1 MVRKTVDAA
10 MGRIPF
16 DLIIRNVQIVQVC
29 SGEIIPGDIGIAAGK
44 VAFVGK
50 LDEDCQAGEV
60 IEGNGRY
67 AVPGFLDSHMHLES
81 SMMTPAHFAEA
92 VLPKGTTSVA
102 ADPHEIGNVMGAEG
116 VSLLCEMTRDLPLHV
131 YMMAPSTIP
140 SAPGFETSGADI
152 RAEEVERM
160 LRFPGVIGLGE
171 VMDFNGVADGDPRMM
186 EIIQTALDS
195 GLLLDGHVPAFQG
208 RKLQAFAA
216 SGIDCDHTYMDPEIA
231 AEKLR
236 YGMCVQVQERFLTPE
251 LMAYLERCP
260 VQNRIM
266 LVTDDVPLS
275 RLASEGHLDSVVRK
289 AIRMGLSPMKAIR
302 YVTINAADRLRLPHR
317 GAIVPGRYADILLL
331 DSLEE
336 IRISAVFSDGV
347 PVAGNGRMLK
357 PLVSKK
363 FPESAYR
370 TMKRKPL
377 SEEDF
382 QVKAEGSRALVNVI
396 EQDGKT
402 SRTELGQVWCPI
414 RNGVVE
420 RPEGIAKMAVFN
432 RYKETADGQIGFLGN
447 MKDFRGAL
455 ATTYAHD
462 CHNLTV
468 YGSNEADM
476 CEAANRLIECGGGV
490 AAVRD
495 GEVLSLIA
503 LPIAGLLCEDPM
515 PVLAEKFEG
524 FVEAAKTMNLNHEE
538 VLTFITLMALAVSPK
553 VKLTD
558 LGLVDAVNKKF
569 LPLIAETIE

>member
-1 MVRKTVDAA
+1 MVRKVVDAV
-10 MGRIPF
+10 MGREPF
-16 DLIIRNVQIVQVC
+16 DTVIRNVQIVQVC
-29 SGEIIPGDIGIAAGK
+29 SGEIIPGDIGIASGK
-44 VAFVGK
+44 VAFVGN
-50 LDEDCQAGEV
+50 LEEDCQAGEV

-92 VLPKGTTSVA
+92 VLPKGTTAVA

-140 SAPGFETSGADI
+140 SAPGFENSGADI
-152 RAEEVERM
+152 RAEEVRRM

-186 EIIQTALDS
+186 EIVQAALES
-195 GLLLDGHVPAFQG
+195 GLLLDGHVPAFKG
-208 RKLQAFAA
+208 RRLQAFAA

-236 YGMCVQVQERFLTPE
+236 YGMCVQIQERFLTSE

-289 AIRMGLSPMKAIR
+289 AIRLGLSPMKAIR
-302 YVTINAADRLRLPHR
+302 YVTLNAADRLRLPRR
-317 GAIVPGRYADILLL
+317 GAIAPGRYADILLL

-336 IRISAVFSDGV
+336 IRVSAVFSDGIL
-347 PVAGNGRMLK
+347 VAKDGRMVR
-357 PLVSKK
+357 PLVSKP
-363 FPESAYR
+363 FPRSAYR
-370 TMKRKPL
+370 TMKLAPL

-382 QVKAEGSRALVNVI
+382 KVRAKGSRVLVNVI

-402 SRTELGQVWCPI
+402 SRTELRQVWFPLRDGCLAM
-414 RNGVVE
+414 
-420 RPEGIAKMAVFN
+420 PEGIAKMAVFN
-432 RYKETADGQIGFLGN
+432 RYGRTDGRQIGFLSN
-447 MKDFRGAL
+447 MGGFRGAL

-462 CHNLTV
+462 CHNLIV

-476 CEAANRLIECGGGV
+476 CKAANLLIECGGGV

-495 GEVLSLIA
+495 GEVLSRIP

-515 PVLAEKFEG
+515 PLLAEKFEG
-524 FVEAAKTMNLNHEE
+524 FVKAAKEMGLNHGE

-558 LGLVDAVNKKF
+558 AGLVDAVNKKF
-569 LPLIAETIE
+569 LPLIVRTIE